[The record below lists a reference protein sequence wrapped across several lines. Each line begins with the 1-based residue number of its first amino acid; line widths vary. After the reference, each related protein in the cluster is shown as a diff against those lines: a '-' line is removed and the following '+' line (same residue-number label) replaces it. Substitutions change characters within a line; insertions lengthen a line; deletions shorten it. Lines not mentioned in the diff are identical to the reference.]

1 MIFEKFD
8 KDTANFVNSVTT
20 LGLELVEEEEGV
32 DMCLAMERKE
42 QRDNVNGAIKAYSS
56 LGLSQNDVI
65 DKVVENFGVTKE
77 YVLELMGMKTA

>member
-20 LGLELVEEEEGV
+20 LGLELVEEEGGV